1 MEIFLENI
9 LHQLKQRQIFK
20 VATIYAVSAWPL
32 VQIADLAVPALGLPD
47 SVMTLLLQVFVAGF
61 PITLVFAW
69 LFNFTPEGIVRA
81 SSDGQSDV
89 NQPINLKATF
99 AVIGSLLLVTTIL
112 LTTQYFFDKRETQNA
127 ANSDSDLS
135 PPPSPVVSAK
145 SKIDTVQ
152 LSDKKE
158 SIAILPFVAFSS
170 DPEDEYFADGM
181 VEELLNLLAKIPDL
195 QVAARTSS
203 FAFKG
208 VTNKTISEIGEEL
221 GVDTILEGSIR
232 KNDTT
237 NKIRVTAQL
246 IKVSTGEHLWSETYD
261 RVYQD
266 IFQIQDDIANA
277 VVNKMKITLLGAAQ
291 RINIESETLS
301 IDAMIEHG
309 KGQKELSHRSVASI
323 NKAMTHF
330 NRAVLLD
337 PNYARAHVGVADST
351 ILAALYGNTS
361 QEEASVKAQ
370 QAIDKALAIN
380 SQFAAAYASQGLLLS
395 SGDAIKAEE
404 SFKKAIELNPNY
416 ATTYMWYGSLLKQS
430 GKLKRSQE
438 LFLKALKLD
447 PMSPIAANN
456 VAWGF
461 YLMGDE
467 KKAMEIFSQII
478 SNDPYYPGAYSLA
491 GEILTNHGRLDEAT
505 KMYNRA
511 LAVDP
516 VNKLA
521 IQGLLIASMDVGDF
535 DATNQWFEYAEARK
549 GWFSE
554 PYLNLLK
561 SRFNLVQGNRKE
573 ALRYLEL
580 ADFGNEDL
588 RMMSFMEGDKAFFN
602 KNYAEAIAVYQTLR
616 EQKRDSETSFY
627 SIQDGRIA
635 AHLIYSYQQLGDTEK
650 AGVAI
655 NEFEQYTVNSRNTR
669 SNNPSFYINM
679 AQINALKQNKEEA
692 FYYIQGAIDVGW
704 VRVWE
709 VEHAPI
715 FDWLSQDIQFKQM
728 MGGIKARL
736 ATMRSRMHDE
746 DEFLLAEAE
755 YF

>member
-1 MEIFLENI
+1 MENI
-9 LHQLKQRQIFK
+9 LYQLRQRQIFK

-81 SSDGQSDV
+81 SSESQSDV
-89 NQPINLKATF
+89 NPPINLKATF
-99 AVIGSLLLVTTIL
+99 AVIGSLLLVTTII
-112 LTTQYFFDKRETQNA
+112 LTTQYFFDEKNVQSSA
-127 ANSDSDLS
+127 SGDSDLS
-135 PPPSPVVSAK
+135 PPNSPAISAK
-145 SKIDTVQ
+145 SKNESIQ
-152 LSDKKE
+152 ISDKKE

-208 VTNKTISEIGEEL
+208 VTNKTISEIGQEL

-246 IKVSTGEHLWSETYD
+246 IKVSTGEHLWSEAYD

-277 VVNKMKITLLGAAQ
+277 VVNKMKATLLGASQ
-291 RINIESETLS
+291 RIEIESETLS

-330 NRAVLLD
+330 NRAVSLD

-361 QEEASVKAQ
+361 MEEANVKAQ
-370 QAIDKALAIN
+370 QAIDKALAID
-380 SQFAAAYASQGLLLS
+380 SEFAPAYASQGLLLS
-395 SGDAIKAEE
+395 SGDLVKAEQ

-416 ATTYMWYGSLLKQS
+416 AMTYMWYGSLLKQS
-430 GKLKRSQE
+430 GKLQRSQE
-438 LFLKALKLD
+438 LFLKAFKLD

-461 YLMGDE
+461 YLLGDE

-478 SNDPYYPGAYSLA
+478 SNDPYYPGAYNLA

-516 VNKLA
+516 VNRPA
-521 IQGLLIASMDVGDF
+521 VRGLLMANMDVGDF
-535 DATNQWFEYAEARK
+535 DTTSQWFEYAEVRK

-554 PYLNLLK
+554 PEINLLK
-561 SRFNLVQGNRKE
+561 ARFNLAQGNLEE
-573 ALRYLEL
+573 ALRYLEM
-580 ADFGNEDL
+580 ADFGNEEL
-588 RMMSFMEGDKAFFN
+588 GMMSFIEGDKAFYN
-602 KNYAEAIAVYQTLR
+602 EDYAEAIAVYQSLR
-616 EQKRDSETSFY
+616 EEKRNSEASFY

-650 AGVAI
+650 AGVVL
-655 NEFEQYTVNSRNTR
+655 NEFEQYTLDSRSTR

-679 AQINALKQNKEEA
+679 AQINALKQNKDEA

-715 FDWLSQDIQFKQM
+715 FDSLSQDIQFAQM

-746 DEFLLAEAE
+746 DEFLLVEAE

>member
-1 MEIFLENI
+1 LENI
-9 LHQLKQRQIFK
+9 LHQLRQRQIFK

-32 VQIADLAVPALGLPD
+32 IQIADLSVPALGLPD
-47 SVMTLLLQVFVAGF
+47 SVMTMLLQVFVAGF

-69 LFNFTPEGIVRA
+69 LFNFTPDGIVRA
-81 SSDGQSDV
+81 SSDRHSEG
-89 NQPINLKATF
+89 NQPINIKATL
-99 AVIGSLLLVTTIL
+99 AVVGSLLLVTTIL
-112 LTTQYFFDKRETQNA
+112 LASQYFFDDKNSHIDDNPI
-127 ANSDSDLS
+127 NSDSELS
-135 PPPSPVVSAK
+135 AQVPPSIGIESNTK
-145 SKIDTVQ
+145 NEQ
-152 LSDKKE
+152 LNSKKE

-181 VEELLNLLAKIPDL
+181 VEELLNLLSKIPDL

-208 VTNKTISEIGEEL
+208 VTNKTITAIGKEL

-277 VVNKMKITLLGAAQ
+277 VVNKMKVTLLGAAQ
-291 RINIESETLS
+291 RIDITAETLNV
-301 IDAMIEHG
+301 DAMIEHG

-330 NRAVLLD
+330 KHAVSLD
-337 PNYARAHVGVADST
+337 PNYARAHVGVADAT
-351 ILAALYGNTS
+351 ILSALYANTS
-361 QEEASVKAQ
+361 KEQASINAQ
-370 QAIDKALAIN
+370 QAIDKALSIDTE
-380 SQFAAAYASQGLLLS
+380 FAAAYASQGLLMSWEDVL
-395 SGDAIKAEE
+395 KAEQ
-404 SFKKAIELNPNY
+404 SFKRAIELNPNY
-416 ATTYMWYGSLLKQS
+416 AMTYMWYGSLLKQS

-438 LFLKALKLD
+438 LFLKALELD
-447 PMSPIAANN
+447 PKSPIAANN
-456 VAWGF
+456 VAWGY

-491 GEILTNHGRLDEAT
+491 GEILTNHGRLDDAT
-505 KMYNRA
+505 NMYKRA
-511 LAVDP
+511 LEVDP
-516 VNKLA
+516 VNNHA
-521 IQGLLIASMDVGDF
+521 VRGLLMASMDVGDF
-535 DATNQWFEYAEARK
+535 EATNQWFEYAEKRKAR
-549 GWFSE
+549 FSE
-554 PYLNLLK
+554 SYLNLLK
-561 SRFNLVQGNRKE
+561 ARFNLVQGNREE
-573 ALRYLEL
+573 ALRYLEMT
-580 ADFGNEDL
+580 DFGRED
-588 RMMSFMEGDKAFFN
+588 MMSFIEGDKAFY
-602 KNYAEAIAVYQTLR
+602 KENYAEAISVYQKLQQ
-616 EQKRDSETSFY
+616 EKRGSEASFY

-635 AHLIYSYQQLGDTEK
+635 AHLAFAYQQLGETEK
-650 AGVAI
+650 AKVVI
-655 NEFEQYTVNSRNTR
+655 DEFEQYTVSSRSTR
-669 SNNPSFYINM
+669 SNSPPYYMNM
-679 AQINALKQNKEEA
+679 AQINALKHNKEEA

-715 FDWLSQDIQFKQM
+715 FDWLSQDIQFTQM

-736 ATMRSRMHDE
+736 ATMRNRMHDD

-755 YF
+755 YN

>member
-1 MEIFLENI
+1 LKNI
-9 LHQLKQRQIFK
+9 LDQLRQRQIFK

-32 VQIADLAVPALGLPD
+32 IQIADLSVPALGLPD
-47 SVMTLLLQVFVAGF
+47 SVMTMLLQVFVAGF
-61 PITLVFAW
+61 PITLIFAW
-69 LFNFTPEGIVRA
+69 VFNFTPDGIVRA
-81 SSDGQSDV
+81 SSDSHSEG
-89 NQPINLKATF
+89 NQPINIKATL
-99 AVIGSLLLVTTIL
+99 AVAGSLLIVTTVL
-112 LTTQYFFDKRETQNA
+112 LASQYLFDDKNSHFDA
-127 ANSDSDLS
+127 NPINSDSELS
-135 PPPSPVVSAK
+135 AQVPPSIATESNNNNE
-145 SKIDTVQ
+145 Q
-152 LSDKKE
+152 LNDKKE

-208 VTNKTISEIGEEL
+208 VTNKTITAIGKEL

-277 VVNKMKITLLGAAQ
+277 VVNKMKVTLLGAAQ
-291 RINIESETLS
+291 RIDITAETLNV
-301 IDAMIEHG
+301 DAMIEHG

-323 NKAMTHF
+323 NKAMSHF
-330 NRAVLLD
+330 KRAVSLD
-337 PNYARAHVGVADST
+337 PNYARAHVGVADAT
-351 ILAALYGNTS
+351 ILSALYANTS
-361 QEEASVKAQ
+361 KEQASINAQ
-370 QAIDKALAIN
+370 QAIDKALSIDTE
-380 SQFAAAYASQGLLLS
+380 FAAAYASQGLLMS
-395 SGDAIKAEE
+395 WGDVLKAEQ
-404 SFKKAIELNPNY
+404 SFKRAIELNPNY
-416 ATTYMWYGSLLKQS
+416 AMTYMWYGSLLKQS

-438 LFLKALKLD
+438 LFLKALELD
-447 PMSPIAANN
+447 PKSPIAANN
-456 VAWGF
+456 VAWGY

-491 GEILTNHGRLDEAT
+491 GEILTNHGRLDDAT
-505 KMYNRA
+505 NMYKRA
-511 LAVDP
+511 LEVDP
-516 VNKLA
+516 VNSHA
-521 IQGLLIASMDVGDF
+521 VQGLLMASMDVGDF
-535 DATNQWFEYAEARK
+535 EATNQWFEYVEKRKAR
-549 GWFSE
+549 FPES
-554 PYLNLLK
+554 YITLLK
-561 SRFNLVQGNRKE
+561 ARFNLVQGNREE
-573 ALRYLEL
+573 ALRYLEM
-580 ADFGNEDL
+580 ADFGKED
-588 RMMSFMEGDKAFFN
+588 MMSFIEGDKAFY
-602 KNYAEAIAVYQTLR
+602 KENYAEATSAYQKLQQ
-616 EQKRDSETSFY
+616 EKRGLEASFY

-635 AHLIYSYQQLGDTEK
+635 AHLAFAYQQLGETEK
-650 AGVAI
+650 AKVVI
-655 NEFEQYTVNSRNTR
+655 DEFEQYTVNSMSTR
-669 SNNPSFYINM
+669 ANSPPYYINM
-679 AQINALKQNKEEA
+679 AQINALKHNKEEA

-715 FDWLSQDIQFKQM
+715 FGWLSQDIQFTQM

-736 ATMRSRMHDE
+736 ATMRNRMHDD

-755 YF
+755 YN